1 LLFPLALWRFDDNSL
16 RLVNFSPSFPM
27 ANIKSVEKRARQSVR
42 RHARNTSVLTSLKTA
57 QKRARKAIAA
67 GDATIAQTEI
77 DRLSSALDKAA
88 KRGIIHSNAANRGKS
103 RIQRARAKASAPAA
117 A

>member
-1 LLFPLALWRFDDNSL
+1 
-16 RLVNFSPSFPM
+16 M

-42 RHARNTSVLTSLKTA
+42 RHARNTNVLSSLKTA
-57 QKRARKAIAA
+57 QKRARKAIAT
-67 GDATIAQTEI
+67 GDTTAAQNEI
-77 DRLSSALDKAA
+77 NLLSSALDKAA
-88 KRGIIHSNAANRGKS
+88 KRGIIHPNAANRGKS